1 MTPTDAGLL
10 GLAALFLLLILRTPV
25 AIALMLVG
33 FVGVA
38 SLNSLPAALS
48 TLSGEAFVMASFYE
62 LSVIPLFV
70 LMGNFATACGMSRDL
85 YAAAY
90 EWVGRLRGGLASA
103 TIVGCAGF
111 AALSG
116 SSVASAVTMGRV
128 ALPEMDRYGYSPRL
142 ATGAVAAGGTLGI
155 LIPPSTGF
163 VIYAVLTEASIGK
176 LFLAGVLPG
185 ILLTLLFV
193 ATIWLQTTLNPA
205 LGPRKPAEEK
215 AALPYW
221 QAWRPAAMAV
231 IAVAAIGAFLAGWI
245 GLWVMVAVAGVLLLL
260 SAVATRSQAASLGR
274 AGPIVG
280 LILITIGGIY
290 GGIFTPVEAAAVG
303 AVLSML
309 VAFARRAMTRAA
321 WSDVLLQTMKTT
333 GMSFL
338 ILIGAHIFQPFLALT
353 HLPGDL
359 ATGLTG
365 LDIGP
370 LAILI
375 LVMAVFILLGTFLE
389 GFAMLVLMVP
399 IVLPLIE
406 KAGVG
411 PMLGIG
417 DVEQLRIWFG
427 VLMVIVLEMGLI
439 SPPVGVNVFVVK
451 GIADNVSMAD
461 IFRGIVPFWLAMVAC
476 LALLIAFPEIALFLP
491 NTMIK

>member
-1 MTPTDAGLL
+1 MDPTSAGLL
-10 GLAALFLLLILRTPV
+10 GLAALFGLLVLRTPV
-25 AIALMLVG
+25 AIALMIVG

-38 SLNSLPAALS
+38 ALNSLPAALS

-90 EWVGRLRGGLASA
+90 AWVGRLRGGLASA
-103 TIVGCAGF
+103 TVVGCAGF

-128 ALPEMDRYGYSPRL
+128 ALPEMDRYNYSPKL

-163 VIYAVLTEASIGK
+163 VIYAVLTEVSIGK
-176 LFLAGVLPG
+176 LFLAGVFPG
-185 ILLTLLFV
+185 LLLTLLFV
-193 ATIWLQTTLNPA
+193 STIWLRTTLNPT
-205 LGPRKPAEEK
+205 LGPRKPADDRVTQ
-215 AALPYW
+215 PYW
-221 QAWRPAAMAV
+221 QTWRPVAMASV
-231 IAVAAIGAFLAGWI
+231 AGLAIAGYLAGLAGPWTMA
-245 GLWVMVAVAGVLLLL
+245 VVAGTLLLL
-260 SAVATRSQAASLGR
+260 STVASRAQATSLAR
-274 AGPIVG
+274 AAPIVG

-303 AVLSML
+303 AVLAMIVAL
-309 VAFARRAMTRAA
+309 VRRSLTRAR
-321 WSDVLLQTMKTT
+321 WSEVLLQTMKTT

-353 HLPGDL
+353 HLPSDL
-359 ATGLTG
+359 AVGLTA

-370 LAILI
+370 LGILV
-375 LVMAVFILLGTFLE
+375 LVMAVFIVLGTFLE

-399 IVLPLIE
+399 IVLPLVE

-411 PMLGIG
+411 AFLGIA

-451 GIADNVSMAD
+451 GIAENVSMAD
-461 IFRGIVPFWLAMVAC
+461 IFRGITPFWLAMVVC
-476 LALLIAFPEIALFLP
+476 LAFLIAVPEIALYLP

>member
-1 MTPTDAGLL
+1 MDPTTAGLV

-38 SLNSLPAALS
+38 ALNSTQAALS
-48 TLSGEAFVMASFYE
+48 TLSGESFVMASFYE

-90 EWVGRLRGGLASA
+90 SWVGRMRGGLASA

-128 ALPEMDRYGYSPRL
+128 ALPEMDRYGYSPKL

-176 LFLAGVLPG
+176 LFLAGVFPG

-193 ATIWLQTTLNPA
+193 ATIWLRTTINPA
-205 LGPRKPAEEK
+205 LGPKKPAEDGPVQ
-215 AALPYW
+215 PYW
-221 QAWRPAAMAV
+221 QTWRPVAMAV
-231 IAVAAIGAFLAGWI
+231 IAGLAIASYLGGLI
-245 GLWVMVAVAGVLLLL
+245 GPWTMVAVAGFLLML
-260 SAVATRSQAASLGR
+260 SAIASRDQATSLARAA
-274 AGPIVG
+274 PIVG
-280 LILITIGGIY
+280 LILLTIGGIY

-303 AVLSML
+303 AVLAMFIALVRRSMN
-309 VAFARRAMTRAA
+309 RAT

-359 ATGLTG
+359 AIGLTS

-370 LAILI
+370 LGILL
-375 LVMAVFILLGTFLE
+375 LVMAVFIVLGTFLE

-411 PMLGIG
+411 AYLGIT

-451 GIADNVSMAD
+451 GIADDVSMGD
-461 IFRGIVPFWLAMVAC
+461 IFRGIVPFWLAMVVC
-476 LALLIAFPEIALFLP
+476 LGLLIAFPDIALFLP